1 MCFFFKLNTGSW
13 SALCFLYLWSIIPQ
27 KKCFKTEQLQLCS
40 FFFSLGFQY
49 QTSKEEHW
57 RRLWTSRI
65 PPRPLYDLPSKAEK
79 NITWRGIYV
88 LQPGHHPPPLL
99 PNGSAA
105 LQELTC
111 SENAEKVPTHTTS
124 VSPDEL
130 TLNEGGKDSLKLL
143 NRSLQRQKQ
152 KQTVDSFYFVQ
163 TLPVKEERV
172 WG

>member
-1 MCFFFKLNTGSW
+1 MICPPK
-13 SALCFLYLWSIIPQ
+13 P
-27 KKCFKTEQLQLCS
+27 KKTLHEEGYM
-40 FFFSLGFQY
+40 FSSLD
-49 QTSKEEHW
+49 TTH
-57 RRLWTSRI
+57 
-65 PPRPLYDLPSKAEK
+65 PR
-79 NITWRGIYV
+79 
-88 LQPGHHPPPLL
+88 PPPLL

-152 KQTVDSFYFVQ
+152 KRTVDSFYFLQ
-163 TLPVKEERV
+163 TLPVK
-172 WG
+172 